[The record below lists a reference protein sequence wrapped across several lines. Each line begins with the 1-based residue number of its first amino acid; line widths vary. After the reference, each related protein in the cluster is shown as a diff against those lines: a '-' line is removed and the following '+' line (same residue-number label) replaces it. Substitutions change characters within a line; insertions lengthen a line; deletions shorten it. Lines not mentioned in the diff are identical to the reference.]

1 MTKAIVNR
9 SYPDKKAIIAAKGDV
24 TYTQLFRNIQQFALL
39 FGNKGYAKVAIYAEN
54 SPAWIYA
61 FYAALQNNCIAIPID
76 FLASAEDVAYIID
89 DIIMGFVGFLISLP
103 FIGGIIFS
111 AIGIGENTENTENMV
126 KGIAGIIGS
135 IIGLTVVVAIL
146 GWLYFA
152 LMESSK
158 TQATL
163 GKMALGLKVTDLE
176 GNQISFARATG
187 RYFGKI
193 ISGMIMY
200 IGYILAGLT
209 EKKQALHDIMASCL
223 VVRKNEAVS

>member
-1 MTKAIVNR
+1 METLPNDQKEVR
-9 SYPDKKAIIAAKGDV
+9 
-24 TYTQLFRNIQQFALL
+24 
-39 FGNKGYAKVAIYAEN
+39 YAGFWLRFI
-54 SPAWIYA
+54 
-61 FYAALQNNCIAIPID
+61 
-76 FLASAEDVAYIID
+76 AYIID
-89 DIIMGFVGFLISLP
+89 DIIIGFVGLLISIP

-111 AIGIGENTENTENMV
+111 AIGIGDNPENAENIV
-126 KGIAGIIGS
+126 KGITGILGS
-135 IIGLTVVVAIL
+135 VFGMVAVVLIL

-176 GNQISFARATG
+176 GNPISFARATG

-193 ISGMIMY
+193 LSGMILY

-209 EKKQALHDIMASCL
+209 EKKQAMHDMIAGCL
-223 VVRKNEAVS
+223 VVRK